1 MLVKTVSWRQQ
12 SEHRYRRP
20 TMSPQM
26 PQKPPIP
33 PDQMTNRT
41 RSLSLTA
48 RVPSLS
54 TALTA
59 RHQPPTKRKVPPANT
74 RLSLCPARPSSV
86 YSPIVRP
93 LPTESLRTKKT
104 TIVTR
109 KRRAKRTIWSL
120 QLLLPVILGLR
131 QILQTTVPQHLKAL
145 DHLRAAAPNPPTLT
159 VLMTM
164 VHYRETLKK
173 CIHNVCCCGGWLRI
187 TCCFDSVIQHN
198 NFILPNA
205 MFLSKHSC
213 IDNLSEM
220 ITAGYLTFCCF
231 SPL

>member
-1 MLVKTVSWRQQ
+1 MPVKTVSWRQQ
-12 SEHRYRRP
+12 SEPRYRRP

-33 PDQMTNRT
+33 QDQMTNQM

-48 RVPSLS
+48 RVPSLLM
-54 TALTA
+54 ALTA

-74 RLSLCPARPSSV
+74 RRSLCPARPNSV

-93 LPTESLRTKKT
+93 LPTESLHTKKT

-109 KRRAKRTIWSL
+109 KKRAKRTIWSL
-120 QLLLPVILGLR
+120 PLLLPVILGLR

-159 VLMTM
+159 VLMTT
-164 VHYRETLKK
+164 VHNRETLKK
-173 CIHNVCCCGGWLRI
+173 CIQNVCCCGG
-187 TCCFDSVIQHN
+187 
-198 NFILPNA
+198 
-205 MFLSKHSC
+205 
-213 IDNLSEM
+213 
-220 ITAGYLTFCCF
+220 
-231 SPL
+231 